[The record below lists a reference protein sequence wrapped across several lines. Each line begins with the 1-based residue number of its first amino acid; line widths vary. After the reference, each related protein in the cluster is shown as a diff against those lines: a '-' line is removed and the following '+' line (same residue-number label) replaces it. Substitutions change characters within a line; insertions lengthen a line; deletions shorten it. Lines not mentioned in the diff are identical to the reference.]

1 MKRNNSRQTL
11 CLLVFLLIFLA
22 SCVKQEVAPPAND
35 AKAPA
40 EEVLMEAK
48 QSPAQPTEA
57 TQLPVR
63 YQSASYFTQD
73 EKSSDITGN
82 ATEEYELKVG
92 ADIFT
97 QNKPQTLFDVMNVL
111 ADLKGMNLS
120 WATDVDQ
127 NLPVYVKINAE
138 DSYFGSID
146 NLLKQVDLFR
156 TVEGRTI
163 NIHNK
168 QTKEFF
174 ISLPFTKGTYNS
186 DIGGNFLSA
195 QKGGG
200 GTSGLVQVTS
210 MGNEFDIWTSIEQ
223 NLKVIL
229 NISEASEAYVFE
241 REANL
246 AVAGSSST
254 TGVAGNTIFL
264 AENAEAANTAKGS
277 SVSKGTAADDSK
289 SVSKTIKTL
298 RQTSPQGDFFIIDKS
313 VGLITITAKPSLL
326 DQVGRYL
333 DNLKKE
339 LYRQVIIEAK
349 IIEVYLEDSSKVGLD
364 WSSVLKDFNLQGI
377 VEFGTGGLVG
387 QVYPWNPPD
396 DPKSTSTYP
405 TEYPHSF
412 VSKISMG
419 AKTFSVLLNALNEQ
433 GDAKVLSNPKLT
445 VLNGQAAILSVGKNS
460 SYISEVSS
468 DVDGNTGTIT
478 YTAETDNVVEGI
490 ALGIMASI
498 VGNESVILQLSPVT
512 TDLVNDTIEYRDFGV
527 GLSVGLPQVQVRE
540 MSTTVQIKNGEMLI
554 IGGLIDSVETKSGK
568 FAPVVGDIPII
579 RYLFGVEENS
589 TKRRELVIL
598 LSPQII

>member
-200 GTSGLVQVTS
+200 
-210 MGNEFDIWTSIEQ
+210 
-223 NLKVIL
+223 
-229 NISEASEAYVFE
+229 A
-241 REANL
+241 
-246 AVAGSSST
+246 
-254 TGVAGNTIFL
+254 
-264 AENAEAANTAKGS
+264 
-277 SVSKGTAADDSK
+277 
-289 SVSKTIKTL
+289 
-298 RQTSPQGDFFIIDKS
+298 
-313 VGLITITAKPSLL
+313 
-326 DQVGRYL
+326 
-333 DNLKKE
+333 
-339 LYRQVIIEAK
+339 
-349 IIEVYLEDSSKVGLD
+349 
-364 WSSVLKDFNLQGI
+364 LQ
-377 VEFGTGGLVG
+377 
-387 QVYPWNPPD
+387 D
-396 DPKSTSTYP
+396 
-405 TEYPHSF
+405 
-412 VSKISMG
+412 
-419 AKTFSVLLNALNEQ
+419 
-433 GDAKVLSNPKLT
+433 
-445 VLNGQAAILSVGKNS
+445 
-460 SYISEVSS
+460 
-468 DVDGNTGTIT
+468 
-478 YTAETDNVVEGI
+478 
-490 ALGIMASI
+490 
-498 VGNESVILQLSPVT
+498 
-512 TDLVNDTIEYRDFGV
+512 
-527 GLSVGLPQVQVRE
+527 
-540 MSTTVQIKNGEMLI
+540 
-554 IGGLIDSVETKSGK
+554 
-568 FAPVVGDIPII
+568 
-579 RYLFGVEENS
+579 
-589 TKRRELVIL
+589 
-598 LSPQII
+598 